1 MPYRIG
7 WSPDAGTLTVVTET
21 ASEALTIIRQHEDAG
36 RADFEIAD
44 LDGNMLTLKELEQ
57 AAAAEPSQPIS

>member
-21 ASEALTIIRQHEDAG
+21 AREALAIIRQHREAG
-36 RADFEIAD
+36 RAVFEIAD
-44 LDGNMLTLKELEQ
+44 LDGNMLTHDELRR
-57 AAAAEPSQPIS
+57 AAANEPSQPPS